1 MTFLEMQTA
10 FYDEFSVANTDSF
23 LTLTYVKRI
32 LNRMKKKVE
41 ATHDWPHLERAM
53 MRDSEANE
61 YYNYPENWKQDSIY
75 KLKYNGDNYD
85 KVKFADYLRYQEDE
99 GSNSS
104 DKIFS
109 DFRNRF
115 FINPAPTEVVTNG
128 IVFWGQEYSDDMSA
142 DGDES
147 PFTLE
152 NEIEE
157 IIIELAIATALKKS
171 RGSMYTLGVT
181 RERDALTM
189 LEVANRK
196 IMKRKSSY
204 KYKNREQFKRMDLF
218 PRNTSEIGN
227 FTIRK

>member
-1 MTFLEMQTA
+1 MTLLEMTTA
-10 FYDEFSVANTDSF
+10 ILDDLGKSTSDPFYTTDIIKR
-23 LTLTYVKRI
+23 YVNRSKNRI
-32 LNRMKKKVE
+32 E
-41 ATHDWPHLERAM
+41 GAHDWAQLERAVK
-53 MRDSEANE
+53 RDSEANE

-171 RGSMYTLGVT
+171 RGSMYTLGVA